1 MWGLGLVCLLKKKPL
16 CTFCTFLFFLAR
28 LWKFA
33 KKEKKEKNT
42 VMATEFVAI
51 FSFSQSAKKRSLQS
65 SRKRHLDCLTDTQT
79 QRE

>member
-1 MWGLGLVCLLKKKPL
+1 VGTWARLLFKKKNRFVHFA
-16 CTFCTFLFFLAR
+16 TSFLAR

-42 VMATEFVAI
+42 AMATEFVSI
-51 FSFSQSAKKRSLQS
+51 FSFSQSAEKRSLQS

-79 QRE
+79 QRK